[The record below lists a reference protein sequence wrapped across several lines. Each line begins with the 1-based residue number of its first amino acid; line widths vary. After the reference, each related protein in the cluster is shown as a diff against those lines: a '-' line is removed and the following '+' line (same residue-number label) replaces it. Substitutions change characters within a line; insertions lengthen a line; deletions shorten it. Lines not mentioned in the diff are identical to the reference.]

1 MNTKET
7 LSQAVVEAVKA
18 GDKRKKTTLRLAL
31 SAIKNAEVS
40 KGGPLDDAAVLAI
53 LQKEVKSRR
62 ETAAEAGTAG
72 RDDLVADAEAEIVI
86 LEAFL
91 PQPLDESALRDIV
104 EKAVRESGAES
115 VREMGSVMKIVMP
128 HVQGRA
134 DGKQVSS
141 LVREYLQG

>member
-1 MNTKET
+1 VNKKET

-62 ETAAEAGTAG
+62 ETAAEAGIAG
-72 RDDLVADAEAEIVI
+72 RDDLVAEAEAEIVI

-128 HVQGRA
+128 QGQGRA